1 MTLKILIPK
10 EPEGCKI
17 CREAM
22 SVIFKDWT
30 NPELID
36 VQKLILSEK
45 TCAQLDDPSGCSKG
59 VSAWWEMIAKILWNE
74 GAAYN
79 YCTKMDPGCIIPY
92 LR

>member
-30 NPELID
+30 NPELLS
-36 VQKLILSEK
+36 VQKLILSSK
-45 TCAQLDDPSGCSKG
+45 TCAQLDDPASCSKG
-59 VSAWWEMIAKILWNE
+59 VSSWWEIIAKIIWNE
-74 GAAYN
+74 EAAYN
-79 YCTKMDPGCIIPY
+79 YCTRIDPGCIIPY
-92 LR
+92 QR